1 VSDRWAI
8 ADLPDLAG
16 KAALVTG
23 ANSGLGLSIA
33 SALAG
38 AGARVFMACRNPTKA
53 AAAEASIRT
62 AHPAAS
68 IDVVPLD
75 LASLDS
81 VRRLARDLTSTES
94 RLDLLIN
101 NAGLMAIDRSFT
113 EEGFEMQLGV
123 NHLGHFVLTAE
134 LLPLLL
140 ATQGSR
146 VVTMSSMGHRL
157 GHMDLDD
164 PMFERR
170 PYRRWPAY
178 FQSKL
183 ANLLFTF
190 ELQQRLAGAGAGTV
204 ALAAHPGGTHTDL
217 GTEGSGITNKLMAP
231 TMAFGQSAD
240 AGALPL
246 LRAATAP
253 DAIGGEFYGPRWL
266 MRGRP
271 VREKPS
277 GRARRQQ
284 DWRGL
289 WELSERLT
297 GTSPSFTSS
306 TPSAG
311 ETPGS

>member
-1 VSDRWAI
+1 
-8 ADLPDLAG
+8 
-16 KAALVTG
+16 VTG

-38 AGARVFMACRNPTKA
+38 AGARVLMACRNPTKA
-53 AAAEASIRT
+53 AAAEASIRA

-68 IDVVPLD
+68 LEVVPLD

-81 VRRLARDLTSTES
+81 VRSLARDLTSTES
-94 RLDLLIN
+94 QLDLLIN
-101 NAGLMAIDRSFT
+101 NAGLMAVDHSHT
-113 EEGFEMQLGV
+113 QEGFEMQLGV

-140 ATQGSR
+140 ATPGSR
-146 VVTMSSMGHRL
+146 VLTMSSMGHRL

-170 PYRRWPAY
+170 TYRRWPAY

-190 ELQQRLAGAGAGTV
+190 ELQRRLASAGASAI

-240 AGALPL
+240 EGALPL

-253 DAIGGEFYGPRWL
+253 DAVGGEYYGPRWL

-277 GRARRQQ
+277 ARARRQQ

-297 GTSPSFTSS
+297 GTTPTFTSA
-306 TPSAG
+306 TPSTG
-311 ETPGS
+311 GTPGA